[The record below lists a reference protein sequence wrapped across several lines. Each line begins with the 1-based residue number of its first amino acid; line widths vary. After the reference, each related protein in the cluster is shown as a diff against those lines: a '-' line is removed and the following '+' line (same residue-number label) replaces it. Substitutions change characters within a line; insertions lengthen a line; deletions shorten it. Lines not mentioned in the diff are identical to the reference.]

1 MRISTLPSLAALAC
15 VSVCLATDF
24 AASPAPPRLVHLDGI
39 KSLEALRKSNPAHF
53 ARAERIIAAA
63 NEICRPGPLESD
75 FTRFE
80 AKDISCNGSV
90 LKTSNP
96 AKKELQFTLD
106 RTRYLAL
113 VAITDDAP
121 RVRPATR

>member
-1 MRISTLPSLAALAC
+1 MRIPILPSLAALVC
-15 VSVCLATDF
+15 VSGSLAADF
-24 AASPAPPRLVHLDGI
+24 AASPVPPPVVHLDGV

-63 NEICRPGPLESD
+63 NELCRPGPLEST

-80 AKDISCNGSV
+80 AKDISCSDSL

-96 AKKELQFTLD
+96 PKKELQFTLD

-121 RVRPATR
+121 RARPATR